1 MLVFQTELRYKYL
14 LQMNQYE
21 IKIRFAVIAT
31 FFCLSSLI
39 TQAHS
44 ATSTREITTQATKE
58 RLVLMPLRLSDTDKS
73 LQGTLET
80 ALVQGLQQKYEV
92 FSGSQ
97 VSQKAREI
105 FLKESR
111 STTKRECD
119 ETRCMQGIA
128 EAFQA
133 ELIATADVTKREGGY
148 LLALSVQNIFDNK
161 IEFSNLVLC
170 EKCSIFQVASKLK
183 ELSGRRETKISSAEK
198 QAWEIAQK
206 GNNTVSYSLYLKD
219 YPNGN
224 FAEVAKGIIE
234 NLESVYAAAEK
245 NIEMIPIPG
254 RNYEIGKYVI
264 TQAQWKAVMGS
275 NHRTFSSCGYNCPV
289 EYLSLKDAQNFIEQL
304 NIKSKRKYRIPS
316 EEEWEFACNSGNVNE
331 KCRGK
336 KENTMTGNGRVNGD
350 MAQPVDQ
357 AQANGFGVYDM
368 GETAEWMSNCS
379 RRDYCSEKA
388 VLQDGYWQGGSVDVE
403 PAKSLGF
410 IDNDRLD
417 YYRARLARSIN

>member
-1 MLVFQTELRYKYL
+1 MLVFKLKQRHKYL

-21 IKIRFAVIAT
+21 IRIKFAAIAT
-31 FFCLSSLI
+31 FLYLTCFV
-39 TQAHS
+39 TQANS
-44 ATSTREITTQATKE
+44 ATPIKEIATQATKE

-92 FSGSQ
+92 FSGTQ

-111 STTKRECD
+111 STTKKECD

-148 LLALSVQNIFDNK
+148 FLALSVQNIFDNK

-206 GNNTVSYSLYLKD
+206 GNNTVSYNLYLKD

-234 NLESVYAAAEK
+234 NFESVYAAAAK
-245 NIEMIPIPG
+245 NFEMVSIPG
-254 RNYEIGKYVI
+254 KNYEIGKYVI
-264 TQAQWKAVMGS
+264 TQAEWKSVMGS
-275 NHRTFSSCGYNCPV
+275 NHRSFSSCGYNCPV
-289 EYLSLKDAQNFIEQL
+289 EYLSLKDAQNFIEKL
-304 NIKSKRKYRIPS
+304 NIKSKRPYRIPS
-316 EEEWEFACNSGNVNE
+316 EQEWEFACNSGNQNE

-336 KENTMTGNGRVNGD
+336 KENTMAGNGRVNGD
-350 MAQPVDQ
+350 MALPVDQ
-357 AQANGFGVYDM
+357 TQANEFGIYDM
-368 GETAEWMSNCS
+368 GETVEWMINCS

-388 VLQDGYWQGGSVDVE
+388 ALHDGFQGMSVDVE

-410 IDNDRLD
+410 MDNDRLD
-417 YYRARLARSIN
+417 YYRVRLARSNN